1 MPRLVLDWSPLP
13 IAVVDSQ
20 YRYRYVSPIF
30 QMMQGLSD
38 REIVEKS
45 VADIWGL
52 QTFYRTIKPFL
63 DRRLRGEE
71 STYAGWVEL
80 LDGDRTFMVTLC
92 TPQRPPA
99 GAAEGAAIIAR
110 EVAGL
115 KLAAEA
121 QQQRVEQRPEY

>member
-1 MPRLVLDWSPLP
+1 MSRLVLEWSPLP

-52 QTFYRTIKPFL
+52 
-63 DRRLRGEE
+63 
-71 STYAGWVEL
+71 
-80 LDGDRTFMVTLC
+80 
-92 TPQRPPA
+92 
-99 GAAEGAAIIAR
+99 
-110 EVAGL
+110 
-115 KLAAEA
+115 
-121 QQQRVEQRPEY
+121 

>member
-1 MPRLVLDWSPLP
+1 MLTPSIREPTRWIWISRDATKHRQHDEALQVSRLVLEWSPLP

-52 QTFYRTIKPFL
+52 
-63 DRRLRGEE
+63 
-71 STYAGWVEL
+71 
-80 LDGDRTFMVTLC
+80 
-92 TPQRPPA
+92 
-99 GAAEGAAIIAR
+99 
-110 EVAGL
+110 
-115 KLAAEA
+115 
-121 QQQRVEQRPEY
+121 